1 MRLRFLTIIPL
12 GLVACLPLPG
22 VARAQGQD
30 QAKSPSVQA
39 TLEPSNAPATAEPS
53 LPAIPPRPEADPA
66 PVPPNAPAEAPPPAA
81 PDVAPAT
88 SPEPATETTVPPAD
102 PGSSAASLAAAP
114 ADPVVAAIRA
124 KLGNPAMA
132 KDAHPG
138 DVAALTD
145 FYAAR
150 DGSALWITE
159 MGLSARGQLVLF
171 EIEKASEWGLDP
183 AAFALPSAEALPAT
197 PEAQAEAEIALNL
210 ALLKYARFA
219 RGGRL
224 TPAKVSSLF
233 DQTPPLRDPKLV
245 LAEIERTEA
254 PDAYLRSLHPKH
266 EQFERLRQ
274 ALLKARGTDGEGA
287 ATADGKDI
295 RRILINM
302 ERWRWMPEELGRV
315 HVLNNSAAFM
325 LYVIKD
331 NETIFADKTLVGTIG
346 YATPVFTTPMTT
358 IVFNPDWNAPET
370 VVKENILPALQS
382 KKYSILKTHKLFVSY
397 NGKPVDATKV
407 DWNRVNGLAYTFSQ
421 KAGPHNNL
429 GKIKFLYPNRHT
441 VYMHDTLPVRKKYFK
456 QSKRMIGHECVRMER
471 PEKFAAVLL
480 AESNGIGEGRIKEL
494 WDKGVNSSVALER
507 TIPVHMVYFTSV
519 VDADG
524 KVESFA
530 DVYGL
535 DRKMALA
542 LFGDATGFPQ
552 PPPESKKPPLGEAD
566 ASTPAAKRTTAD
578 NDMAR
583 AMSGFLGE

>member
-1 MRLRFLTIIPL
+1 MHWRFLAIVL
-12 GLVACLPLPG
+12 LAMAAGLPLAAG

-30 QAKSPSVQA
+30 QAKSQSDESQTDKSQSEQA
-39 TLEPSNAPATAEPS
+39 TLEPATPP
-53 LPAIPPRPEADPA
+53 LPPTPQAQPA
-66 PVPPNAPAEAPPPAA
+66 PVTPAA
-81 PDVAPAT
+81 EPEASPPEATPSAAPQAA
-88 SPEPATETTVPPAD
+88 PEPATTET
-102 PGSSAASLAAAP
+102 AASP
-114 ADPVVAAIRA
+114 ADPVVTAIRA
-124 KLGNPAMA
+124 KLADPAIV

-138 DVAALTD
+138 DLAALTE

-150 DGSALWITE
+150 QGPALWVTE
-159 MGLSARGQLVLF
+159 MGFSAKGQQVLF
-171 EIEKASEWGLDP
+171 EIEKADAWGLDP
-183 AAFALPSAEALPAT
+183 ASFALPAAGALTAT

-210 ALLKYARFA
+210 AILKYARFA

-224 TPAKVSSLF
+224 TPSKVSSLF
-233 DQTPPLRDPKLV
+233 DQAPPLRDPKVV
-245 LAEIERTEA
+245 LAEIEAAEA
-254 PDAYLRSLHPKH
+254 PDAYLRLLHPNH

-274 ALLKARGTDGEGA
+274 ALLKARGSSEDGA
-287 ATADGKDI
+287 KPAADGADI
-295 RRILINM
+295 KRILINM
-302 ERWRWMPEELGRV
+302 ERWRWMPEALGSI
-315 HVLNNSAAFM
+315 HVWNNSPEFM
-325 LYVIKD
+325 LYVVKD
-331 NETIFADKTLVGTIG
+331 GKPIFADKTLVGTIN

-456 QSKRMIGHECVRMER
+456 QTKRMIGHECVRMEK
-471 PEKFAAVLL
+471 PEKFASVLL
-480 AESNGIGEGRIKEL
+480 GEANGVTEARIKEL

-507 TIPVHMVYFTSV
+507 KIPVHMVYFTAV
-519 VDADG
+519 ADESG
-524 KVESFA
+524 KVDNFA

-535 DRKMALA
+535 DRKMAA
-542 LFGDATGFPQ
+542 AMFGDATGFPQ
-552 PPPESKKPPLGEAD
+552 PPPESKQPPLGEAD